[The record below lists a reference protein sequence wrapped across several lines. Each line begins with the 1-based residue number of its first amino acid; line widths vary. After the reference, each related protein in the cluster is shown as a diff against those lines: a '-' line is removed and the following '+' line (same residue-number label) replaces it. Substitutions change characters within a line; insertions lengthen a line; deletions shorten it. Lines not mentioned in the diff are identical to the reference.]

1 MSMSFKENNPLP
13 PEPLGRRDPFEQP
26 LEALAPRDSAGR
38 ENAPSLVAELTHSA
52 RPELPEDLRAPWDW
66 IDLLIFAF
74 LAVGGAILVNVLLA
88 IGFALFGVSLEQ
100 LRNSATEMSFLAI
113 LSQALLF
120 LAMLGYL
127 AAHMRLRFDAP
138 FWRTIGWRPLRTGRM
153 PPALAYGGL
162 LLSGF
167 LLSLMIQLMSAAFP
181 SKTKLPM
188 QALFQDRRTALL
200 VMLMSV
206 LLAPV
211 VEETIFRGYI
221 YPVVARSFGVR
232 TSIMATGTLF
242 GLLHAPQLWGGWGQI
257 VLLVIVGIIF
267 TYVRAVTKTVV
278 ASYLLH
284 VSYNSTLLLA
294 FLIGSD
300 WLRILP
306 TGY

>member
-1 MSMSFKENNPLP
+1 MSFDENNPLP
-13 PEPLGRRDPFEQP
+13 PGPLEPRDPLEQP
-26 LEALAPRDSAGR
+26 LELLAQLGSAEP
-38 ENAPSLVAELTHSA
+38 ENAPGVELGHSP

-74 LAVGGAILVNVLLA
+74 LAVVGAILVNVLLA
-88 IGFALFGVSLEQ
+88 IGFALAGVSLAQ

-120 LAMLGYL
+120 LALLGYL
-127 AAHMRLRFDAP
+127 AVHMRLRFDAP
-138 FWRTIGWRPLRTGRM
+138 FWRTIGWRPLRTGRV
-153 PPALAYGGL
+153 PRALAYGGL

-167 LLSLMIQLMSAAFP
+167 LLSLMVQLVSAAFP

-188 QALFQDRRTALL
+188 QTLFQDRRTALL

-206 LLAPV
+206 LLAPI

-232 TSIMATGTLF
+232 ASVMATGTLF

-300 WLRILP
+300 WLRSLP